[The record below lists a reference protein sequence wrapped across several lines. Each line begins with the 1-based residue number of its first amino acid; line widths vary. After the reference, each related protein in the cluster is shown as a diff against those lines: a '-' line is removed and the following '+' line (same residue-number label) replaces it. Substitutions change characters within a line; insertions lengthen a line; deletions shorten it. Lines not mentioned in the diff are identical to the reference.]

1 MPSDKEY
8 LDLFKNNQKIIKL
21 MQEGQHEINGNLLD
35 LIGQINDKLNKV
47 LNKLE
52 PVELGSFIVGE
63 EEAIEV
69 ISLRATA
76 YSEGTNIEAA
86 ERVYMAVM
94 NAQLGED
101 LSKVVRKAMGLD
113 IEDCHVEAIETNK
126 NMIQ

>member
-8 LDLFKNNQKIIKL
+8 LDLFKNNQKTIKL

-63 EEAIEV
+63 EDSIEI
-69 ISLRATA
+69 ISATVENK
-76 YSEGTNIEAA
+76 STDN
-86 ERVYMAVM
+86 
-94 NAQLGED
+94 
-101 LSKVVRKAMGLD
+101 KLD
-113 IEDCHVEAIETNK
+113 KILDYLQGILP
-126 NMIQ
+126 